1 MFNIIIIKIIT
12 FIYRHLSR
20 HSRTQLNSKITVCI
34 KLENTIEL
42 KVNASTEQAT
52 FKRCVFLKRC
62 VLILALK
69 IRRKNIIL
77 IEVWSVLNQLKS
89 LIIYNNNNNDDDKT
103 VRAPKFN
110 RTFLQSYQPALC
122 CTYNYVA
129 FSCNF

>member
-52 FKRCVFLKRC
+52 FKRCV
-62 VLILALK
+62 LILALK
-69 IRRKNIIL
+69 DKEKKYNPDRSMVCFK
-77 IEVWSVLNQLKS
+77 SVEKPDYL
-89 LIIYNNNNNDDDKT
+89 
-103 VRAPKFN
+103 
-110 RTFLQSYQPALC
+110 
-122 CTYNYVA
+122 
-129 FSCNF
+129 

>member
-20 HSRTQLNSKITVCI
+20 HPRTQLNSKITVCI

-52 FKRCVFLKRC
+52 FKRC

-89 LIIYNNNNNDDDKT
+89 LIIYNNNNNDKT

-129 FSCNF
+129 FSCHF